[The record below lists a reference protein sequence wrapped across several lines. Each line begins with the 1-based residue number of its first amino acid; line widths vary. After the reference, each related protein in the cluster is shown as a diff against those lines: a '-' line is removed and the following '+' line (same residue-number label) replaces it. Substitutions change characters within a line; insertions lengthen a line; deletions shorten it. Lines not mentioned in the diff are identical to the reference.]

1 MPLVSKRHRS
11 GGSENRALQTLWDLH
26 SQFSE
31 SEKFEGR
38 RVWFLYL
45 HILNLLFFVWGM
57 RVFFTGLN

>member
-11 GGSENRALQTLWDLH
+11 GGSENRALQTWDLQ
-26 SQFSE
+26 SRFSE
-31 SEKFEGR
+31 REKFEGQT
-38 RVWFLYL
+38 VWFLYL